1 MSGTWVIVG
10 RNLRLF
16 FRDRMNVFFSL
27 LGAIVLF
34 LLYVLFL
41 ANVQTQ
47 ALAATL
53 PAASVSDIHAFVDSW
68 MFAGIVLLTTVTTGL
83 GALSVLIEDGESGRF
98 RDFLVSPIPRWN
110 IVLGYL
116 LAAAIVSL
124 IVSLFVLTASIL
136 YLGLVRGAWLPPD
149 EALRAAGIV
158 ALSSIAFAGVWSFV
172 ASFVR
177 TTGAFSA
184 LSAIVGTLMGFIA
197 GAYLPIGLLPT
208 AVGDTLNALPFAQS
222 GVLLRQAFTSETLP
236 AMTGGVAQAD
246 DAMSRYYGID
256 AYVGDWQVPVWYIVA
271 VLAVMLVVFTALSA
285 VRIRARI
292 R

>member
-1 MSGTWVIVG
+1 MWVIVG

-53 PAASVSDIHAFVDSW
+53 PRASVTDIHAFVDSW

-83 GALSVLIEDGESGRF
+83 GALSVLIQDGETGRF

-124 IVSLFVLTASIL
+124 IVSLFVLTTSIL
-136 YLGLVRGAWLPPD
+136 YLGLVRGAWLSLAD
-149 EALRAAGIV
+149 ALRAAGIV
-158 ALSSIAFAGVWSFV
+158 ALSSVAFAAVWSFV

-184 LSAIVGTLMGFIA
+184 LSAIVGSLMGFIA
-197 GAYLPIGLLPT
+197 GAYLPIGLLPA
-208 AVGDTLNALPFAQS
+208 AVGDGLNALPFAQA
-222 GVLLRQAFTSETLP
+222 GVLLRQAFTAETLP
-236 AMTGGVAQAD
+236 AMTGYFGV
-246 DAMSRYYGID
+246 D

-271 VLAVMLVVFTALSA
+271 ILGAMLVIFTALSA

-292 R
+292 G

>member
-1 MSGTWVIVG
+1 MRSTWIIVG

-41 ANVQTQ
+41 ANVQAQ

-53 PAASVSDIHAFVDSW
+53 PQAEVGDIQAFVDSW

-124 IVSLFVLTASIL
+124 IVSLVVLAVSIL
-136 YLGLVRGAWLPPD
+136 YLGVVRGSWLPLD

-158 ALSSIAFAGVWSFV
+158 ALSSIAFAAVWSFV

-184 LSAIVGTLMGFIA
+184 LSAIVGTLMGFVA

-208 AVGDTLNALPFAQS
+208 AVGDGLNALPFAQA
-222 GVLLRQAFTSETLP
+222 GVLLRQAFTAETLP
-236 AMTGGVAQAD
+236 AMTGGIAEAE
-246 DAMSRYYGID
+246 DAMSRYYGIE
-256 AYVGDWQVPVWYIVA
+256 AFVANWQVPVWYIVGL
-271 VLAVMLVVFTALSA
+271 LAVMLIVFTALSA

>member
-1 MSGTWVIVG
+1 VSSTWIIVG

-41 ANVQTQ
+41 GNVQSQ

-53 PAASVSDIHAFVDSW
+53 PQASVSDIQAFVDSW

-83 GALSVLIEDGESGRF
+83 GALAVLIEDGESGRF

-116 LAAAIVSL
+116 LASAVVAL
-124 IVSLFVLTASIL
+124 IVSLFVLAVSVL
-136 YLGLVRGAWLPPD
+136 YLGLVRGAWLPID
-149 EALRAAGIV
+149 EVLRAAGIV
-158 ALSSIAFAGVWSFV
+158 TLSSIAFAAVWSFV

-184 LSAIVGTLMGFIA
+184 LSAIVGTLLGFVA
-197 GAYLPIGLLPT
+197 GAYLPVGLLPA
-208 AVGDTLNALPFAQS
+208 AVGDSLNALPFAQA
-222 GVLLRQAFTSETLP
+222 GVLLRQAFTAETLP
-236 AMTGGVAQAD
+236 AMTGGVAEAD
-246 DAMSRYYGID
+246 DAMSRYYGIE
-256 AYVGDWQVPVWYIVA
+256 AYVGDWQVPVWYIFA
-271 VLAVMLVVFTALSA
+271 VLAVMLVAFTALSA
-285 VRIRARI
+285 LRIRARI